1 METQRAI
8 VVTGASTGIGQAC
21 ALRLDRL
28 GFRVFAAVRK
38 ATNGETLKQSA
49 SERLTPILIDVTDA
63 ASIAAGAK
71 IVGSLVGEAGLFG
84 LVNNAGIAVAG
95 PLEFLALS
103 ELRKQFEVNVVGQV
117 AVTQGFLPLLRRGRG
132 RIINIGSIYGK
143 WALPILGPYSA
154 SKFAMEAITD
164 ALRVELMPWGLWVC
178 IIEPGAVATPMR
190 QKAEAFADANLT
202 KQATDLYGPAIA
214 AIRRLHSRK
223 LSADAVAQT
232 VVHALTAKRPKT
244 RYAVGGDAKLG
255 AVLIRLIPDLIRDAF
270 IRRRLGLSN
279 HPPESV

>member
-1 METQRAI
+1 MQTQRAI

-38 ATNGETLKQSA
+38 VANGETLKQSA

-63 ASIAAGAK
+63 GSIASAAK
-71 IVGSLVGEAGLFG
+71 IVESLVGETGLFG
-84 LVNNAGIAVAG
+84 LVNNAGIAIAG
-95 PLEFLALS
+95 PLEFLPLP

-117 AVTQGFLPLLRRGRG
+117 AVTQAFLPLLRRGGG

-143 WALPILGPYSA
+143 WALPVLGAYSA

-164 ALRVELMPWGLWVC
+164 ALRLELMPWGLWVC
-178 IIEPGAVATPMR
+178 MIEPGAVATPMR
-190 QKAEAFADANLT
+190 EKAEAAADTNLS
-202 KQATDLYGPAIA
+202 KQANDLYGPAIG
-214 AIRRLHSRK
+214 AIRKLRSRK
-223 LSADAVAQT
+223 LPADAVAQT

-244 RYAVGGDAKLG
+244 RYAVGGDAKVA
-255 AVLIRLIPDLIRDAF
+255 AVLVRLIPDLIRDALT
-270 IRRRLGLSN
+270 RRRLGLS
-279 HPPESV
+279 S

>member
-1 METQRAI
+1 MQTQRAI

-38 ATNGETLKQSA
+38 VANGETLKQSA

-63 ASIAAGAK
+63 GSIASAAK
-71 IVGSLVGEAGLFG
+71 IVESLVGETGLFG
-84 LVNNAGIAVAG
+84 LVNNAGIAIAG
-95 PLEFLALS
+95 PLEFLPLP

-117 AVTQGFLPLLRRGRG
+117 AVTQAFLPLLRRGGG

-143 WALPILGPYSA
+143 WALPVLGAYSA

-164 ALRVELMPWGLWVC
+164 ALRLELMPWGLWVC
-178 IIEPGAVATPMR
+178 MIEPGAVATPMR
-190 QKAEAFADANLT
+190 EKAEAAADTNLSKPAN
-202 KQATDLYGPAIA
+202 DLYGPAIG
-214 AIRRLHSRK
+214 AIRKLRSRK
-223 LSADAVAQT
+223 LPADAVAQT

-244 RYAVGGDAKLG
+244 RYAVGGDAKVA
-255 AVLIRLIPDLIRDAF
+255 AVLVRLIPDLIRDALT
-270 IRRRLGLSN
+270 RRRLGLS
-279 HPPESV
+279 S